1 MRNRHRDSL
10 RQRLFRRLNRTFH
23 FVSGG
28 SNLISLRSS
37 VALHG
42 TNFIF
47 TDKVLARAII
57 SESGFARPLE
67 LTDVIVSPASGNV
80 FKWINGSAYYI
91 TESDFRHP
99 YQALW
104 SRQRPKKIPT
114 LHVSEPCVV
123 VPRRSGNYFHFLIED
138 LPDLIQE
145 LELRPERIL
154 VNRAAPEFVKVLLN
168 TLFEYEGISDE
179 EIFSRNLIKMPKL
192 QGFEHVVKR
201 ERLAMVRKLLV
212 TTVRTTQDLDIFV
225 LRNKND
231 EFESAI
237 AKIFES
243 KGFKVD
249 TLLELSIF
257 DQIKLFNNARM
268 IVGFA
273 GAGLTNAIFAA
284 NPRKSTIVEVSVTE
298 SDHLYWRKSVAGECW
313 EPFALA
319 LGANYKFL
327 ELDPSLNLK
336 FQINQGLKI

>member
-1 MRNRHRDSL
+1 MRNHHKDSVK
-10 RQRLFRRLNRTFH
+10 QRLFRRLNRAFH

-42 TNFIF
+42 ANFLF
-47 TDKVLARAII
+47 KDKVSARSHI
-57 SESGFARPLE
+57 SESGFARPLQ
-67 LTDVIVSPASGNV
+67 LMDVIVSPASGNV

-104 SRQRPKKIPT
+104 SRQRPKKMPR
-114 LHVSEPCVV
+114 LHVCEPCVV
-123 VPRRSGNYFHFLIED
+123 VPRRSGNYFHFFIED

-154 VNRAAPEFVKVLLN
+154 VNRSAPKFVNVLFN
-168 TLFEYEGISDE
+168 TLFDYERISDE
-179 EIFSRNLIKMPKL
+179 EIFARNLIKMPKM

-201 ERLAMVRKLLV
+201 ERLALVRQLLV
-212 TTVRTTQDLDIFV
+212 NTERKTQDLDIFI
-225 LRNKND
+225 LRNKDD
-231 EFESAI
+231 EFESTI
-237 AKIFES
+237 AKILES
-243 KGFKVD
+243 KGFRVE

-257 DQIKLFNNARM
+257 DQIKLFNSARM

-284 NPRKSTIVEVSVTE
+284 NPRKSTIVELSVTE
-298 SDHLYWRKSVAGECW
+298 SEHFYWRKSVAGECW

-327 ELDPSLNLK
+327 DLDPSLDLK